1 MAWRSLL
8 RSPGFTIAAVLLLA
22 IGIGGT
28 AVVFSITDAL
38 LLRRLEVS
46 RPGELVRLVEIIP
59 GRPPVAMA
67 DFDVF
72 EEWRARTRSLSAAV
86 AESAVVARR
95 ARSSHSARSSA

>member
-38 LLRRLEVS
+38 LLRRLEVA

-67 DFDVF
+67 DYDVF
-72 EEWRARTRSLSAAV
+72 EEWRARTRSFSAAV
-86 AESAVVARR
+86 AESAVEASLGEGAGTRR
-95 ARSSHSARSSA
+95 I